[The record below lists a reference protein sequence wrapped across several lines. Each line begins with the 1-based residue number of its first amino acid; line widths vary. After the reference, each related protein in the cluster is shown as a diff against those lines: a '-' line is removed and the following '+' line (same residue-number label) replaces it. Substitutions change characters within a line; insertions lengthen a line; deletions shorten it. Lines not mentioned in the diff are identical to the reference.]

1 MTAIFILL
9 EQASKRQEVFMIR
22 YGDYI
27 SPEEYLELRKTV
39 GWRLFPLGEAKN
51 CVENAYMVLC
61 ARDGQRAVGVV
72 RLSWDGGYVAFLS
85 DLIVA
90 PEYQGQGIGKKLVE
104 AVIQRIRDDMKPGY
118 IVNLNLN
125 SAKGKEPFYAKL
137 GFVERPNEEA
147 GAGMNQWL
155 VPEDQI

>member
-1 MTAIFILL
+1 
-9 EQASKRQEVFMIR
+9 MIR
-22 YGDYI
+22 YEDYI
-27 SPEEYLELRKTV
+27 SPEEYLELRKLV
-39 GWRLFPLGEAKN
+39 GWRLFPLEEAKN

-61 ARDGQRAVGVV
+61 VRDDERAIGVV
-72 RLSWDGGYVAFLS
+72 RLSWCGGCVDFVSVVVVILEGA
-85 DLIVA
+85 
-90 PEYQGQGIGKKLVE
+90 GRGIGKKLVE
-104 AVIQRIRDDMKPGY
+104 AFIKRIKDDMKPGY

-155 VPEDQI
+155 MLEE